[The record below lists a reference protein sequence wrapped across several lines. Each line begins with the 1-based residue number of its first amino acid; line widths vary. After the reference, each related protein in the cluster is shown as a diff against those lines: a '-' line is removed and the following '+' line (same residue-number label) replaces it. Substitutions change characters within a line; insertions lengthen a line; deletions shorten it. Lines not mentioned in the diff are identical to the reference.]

1 VLVKEVNELM
11 LNGKRITVVLP
22 ACNARRALRKTC
34 EEIPPEIVNE
44 ISLVD
49 DPRVDGTMEL
59 ARGLLLNIL
68 KLRKISV
75 S

>member
-1 VLVKEVNELM
+1 MLVKEVNELM

-22 ACNARRALRKTC
+22 ACNASRALRKTG

-49 DPRVDGTMEL
+49 DRRVDGTMEL
-59 ARGLLLNIL
+59 ARGLLLNTL
-68 KLRKISV
+68 ELRKMSV
-75 S
+75 A